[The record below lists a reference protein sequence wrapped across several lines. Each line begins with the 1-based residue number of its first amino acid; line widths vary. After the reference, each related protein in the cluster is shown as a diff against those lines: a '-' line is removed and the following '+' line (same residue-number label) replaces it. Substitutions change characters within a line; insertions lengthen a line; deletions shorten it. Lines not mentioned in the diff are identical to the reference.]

1 MNLTSKYVID
11 SWAWIEYFDATKY
24 GLKAKGII
32 EKHEIF
38 TSAITISELVSKF
51 LKEGKDP
58 NEMVSALVSL
68 SKIINI
74 DINLARGIGMVHYQ
88 VKRTN
93 PNFSFGDAAVL
104 YTARSLNAKVLT
116 GDPDFEGIK
125 EVEMLK

>member
-1 MNLTSKYVID
+1 MTSKYVID
-11 SWAWIEYFDATKY
+11 SWAWIEYFDATQY
-24 GLKAKGII
+24 GLKAREII

-38 TSAITISELVSKF
+38 TSAITVSELVSKF
-51 LKEGKDP
+51 MKERRDP
-58 NEMVSALVSL
+58 DEMVNALASL
-68 SKIINI
+68 SRIINI

-116 GDPDFEGIK
+116 GDPDFKGLK
-125 EVEMLK
+125 EAEMLK